1 MSHPLTFEIPRG
13 RLWQKYNRVISITP
27 VVFALVQL
35 RNNMTGFPIDKI
47 ISRGFD
53 LNSFD
58 HNDWSYDPQ
67 FDVVFVR
74 EGSKI
79 YTFLTLALL

>member
-1 MSHPLTFEIPRG
+1 
-13 RLWQKYNRVISITP
+13 
-27 VVFALVQL
+27 
-35 RNNMTGFPIDKI
+35 MTGFPIDKI
-47 ISRGFD
+47 IDRGFN
-53 LNSFD
+53 LYSFD
-58 HNDWSYDPQ
+58 SSDWSYDPQ